1 MMLFVLLLLL
11 TDLLTDLRRSKR
23 SRSRLA
29 SSDEEDDDEVDFD
42 AKPSMILFISLSS
55 SYIRLFL
62 SLRSRISRIMH
73 SLFVVLV
80 LLLVGVAGQGDED
93 GAVFVVVDD
102 VVSSSSF
109 Y

>member
-1 MMLFVLLLLL
+1 
-11 TDLLTDLRRSKR
+11 
-23 SRSRLA
+23 
-29 SSDEEDDDEVDFD
+29 
-42 AKPSMILFISLSS
+42 MILFISLSS
-55 SYIRLFL
+55 SYNRLFL

-73 SLFVVLV
+73 SLFVVV